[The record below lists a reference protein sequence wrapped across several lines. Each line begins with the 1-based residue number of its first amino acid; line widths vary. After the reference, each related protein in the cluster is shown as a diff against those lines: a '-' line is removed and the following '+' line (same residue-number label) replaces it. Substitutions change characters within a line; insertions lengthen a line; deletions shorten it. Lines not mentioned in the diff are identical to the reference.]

1 MKKVI
6 LLALLATAAWS
17 VDYSQMSTEELMN
30 MRGSISSADR
40 PAFKAEMQKR
50 MQSMSQE
57 ERQKMMQSR
66 GGKGMG
72 NGQGKGKGQRG
83 M

>member
-1 MKKVI
+1 MKKLV
-6 LLALLATAAWS
+6 LVALLATAAWS

-57 ERQKMMQSR
+57 ERQQMMQKNG

-72 NGQGKGKGQRG
+72 NGQGKGQRG

>member
-17 VDYSQMSTEELMN
+17 ADYSHMSTEELMN

-40 PAFKAEMQKR
+40 PDFKAEMQKR

-57 ERQKMMQSR
+57 ERQEMMQNN

-72 NGQGKGKGQRG
+72 NGQGKGQRG